1 MTGVQTCAL
10 PIWYQARDQ
19 DERIVQISRNPLAI
33 RFDADDA
40 MLAEGIHAVCEQA
53 DRLNQVIGDDWH
65 EDIELEVPLA
75 GGNSQ
80 SGIVAHDLD
89 GDHGNGFAL
98 RRIDFARHDR
108 AARFI
113 FGDADFPDAAAR
125 ARRQPTDVIGNLH
138 EVAGQGLEH
147 TVDDDEFVF
156 TGQGLELVR
165 C

>member
-1 MTGVQTCAL
+1 M
-10 PIWYQARDQ
+10 
-19 DERIVQISRNPLAI
+19 E
-33 RFDADDA
+33 F
-40 MLAEGIHAVCEQA
+40 
-53 DRLNQVIGDDWH
+53 
-65 EDIELEVPLA
+65 EVPLA
-75 GGNSQ
+75 GGDTQ
-80 SGIVAHDLD
+80 GGIVAHDLD
-89 GDHGNGFAL
+89 GDHGDGFAL
-98 RRIDFARHDR
+98 RRVDFAGHDG

-165 C
+165 CRMEGRTCQLADDFGEAHVIALGAVDARTDSCAAHSQVAESCGPSR